1 MPNPLQL
8 SIELGRQLEAL
19 AGAERWYVG
28 FSGGLDSTVLLHLI
42 SQWASENAAAPTLT
56 AVHVNHSLQ
65 AEADQWQR
73 HCENVCAQWGVEI
86 VCQRVQVA
94 EQGRGIESAARD
106 SRYQCF
112 TELLTDSDILYLG
125 HHLDDQVETFFLRL
139 MRGAG
144 VQGLAGIPGERL
156 LGPGR
161 LVRPLLSM
169 SRQQL
174 EEYALQQSLTYI
186 EDPSNQDDGLDRNY
200 LRNEVLPLLDQ
211 RWPGYRNSVARA
223 SDHLS
228 RVAGLLSETLAVPDT
243 CHTDWG
249 DVGFLT
255 DDLADD
261 QHNAM
266 AQIRGWL
273 RDQSCQMPDLSAL
286 QEFTRQLLQGGGSGK
301 ARLDCGAYALQQYRR
316 AIYLLPAD
324 ERWQA
329 PAAVALSPGDAV
341 MLPGVGLVTLES
353 TDGPGLMLPEAA
365 AVTLSW
371 RQGGERCQIAGK
383 AHSSPLKQLLQEAGV
398 PPWWRQR
405 VPLLYRGESLLA
417 VGNLTLCQTDY
428 LRQQPPVGEKNWKL
442 CWNPDS
448 SASEV

>member
-1 MPNPLQL
+1 MSNPLQL
-8 SIELGRQLEAL
+8 SIELGRQLETL
-19 AGAERWYVG
+19 TGVDRWYVG

-42 SQWASENAAAPTLT
+42 SRWASENAAAPTLT

-73 HCENVCAQWGVEI
+73 HCENVCAQLGVEI
-86 VCQRVQVA
+86 VCQRVQVV

-112 TELLTDSDILYLG
+112 TELLTDSDVLYLG

-144 VQGLAGIPGERL
+144 VQGLAGMPGERA

-200 LRNEVLPLLDQ
+200 LRNQVLPLLDE
-211 RWPGYRNSVARA
+211 RWPGYRNAVARA
-223 SDHLS
+223 SGHLS
-228 RVAGLLSETLAVPDT
+228 RVAGRLSETLAVPDT

-249 DVGFLT
+249 DVGFVA
-255 DDLADD
+255 DDLSGDPQD
-261 QHNAM
+261 AM
-266 AQIRGWL
+266 TQIRGWL

-286 QEFTRQLLQGGGSGK
+286 QEFTRQLLQGDGSNK
-301 ARLDCGAYALQQYRR
+301 ARLDCGAYALQRYRG

-324 ERWQA
+324 ELWQA
-329 PAAVALSPGDAV
+329 PAGFALSPGDAV
-341 MLPGVGLVTLES
+341 ILPGVGTVTLEP
-353 TDGPGLMLPEAA
+353 TDGTGLMLSEAEV
-365 AVTLSW
+365 VTLSW

-383 AHSSPLKQLLQEAGV
+383 AHSSSLKQLLQEAGV

-417 VGNLTLCQTDY
+417 IGDLALCQTDY
-428 LRQQPPVGEKNWKL
+428 LREQPPAGEINWKL

>member
-1 MPNPLQL
+1 MPNSLQL

-19 AGAERWYVG
+19 TGADHWYVG

-42 SQWASENAAAPTLT
+42 SRWASDNAAAPTLT

-73 HCENVCAQWGVEI
+73 HCENVCGQLGVEI
-86 VCQRVQVA
+86 VCQQVQVV

-112 TELLTDSDILYLG
+112 TELLSDSDVLYLG

-144 VQGLAGIPGERL
+144 VQGLAGMPGERA

-200 LRNEVLPLLDQ
+200 LRNQVLPLLDG
-211 RWPGYRNSVARA
+211 RWPGYRNAVARA
-223 SDHLS
+223 SGHLS
-228 RVAGLLSETLAVPDT
+228 RVAGSLSATLAAPNT
-243 CHTDWG
+243 CHNDWG
-249 DVGFLT
+249 DVGFVA
-255 DDLADD
+255 DDLSGDPQD
-261 QHNAM
+261 AM

-273 RDQSCQMPDLSAL
+273 RDQACQMPDLSSL
-286 QEFTRQLLQGGGSGK
+286 QEFTRQLLQGGGDSK
-301 ARLDCGAYALQQYRR
+301 ARLDCGVYALQRYRG

-324 ERWQA
+324 GPWQA
-329 PAAVALSPGDAV
+329 PAGVALLPGDAV
-341 MLPGVGLVTLES
+341 VLPGVGTVTLEP
-353 TDGPGLMLPEAA
+353 TMGPGLMLAEAES
-365 AVTLSW
+365 VTLSS

-383 AHSSPLKQLLQEAGV
+383 AHSSSLKQLLQEAGV
-398 PPWWRQR
+398 PPWWRAR
-405 VPLLYRGESLLA
+405 VPLLYRGEILLA
-417 VGNLTLCQTDY
+417 IGGLALCQTDY
-428 LRQQPPVGEKNWKL
+428 LREQPPAGEKNWKL